1 MHDQVEVIWAF
12 INIFQG
18 NNVFMLNP
26 KSKKESAHT
35 VIRTIILEDKFM
47 TEKKKKPNS
56 LIKH

>member
-47 TEKKKKPNS
+47 TEKKKNPTP
-56 LIKH
+56 